1 LHNDKKIH
9 RDIKAANVLLAGNGD
24 VKLADFGVSGQLSD
38 QMAKRHTFVGTPF
51 WMAPEVIQQT
61 GYDQSA
67 DIWSLG
73 ITAIEMIKGEPPMSD
88 LHPMRVLFLIPKN
101 DPPTL
106 EGDQYSKAFKE
117 FIATCLNKDA
127 AQRPSASD
135 LLKHRFIKNA
145 KKTNTLCPLIE
156 RYKKW
161 KITQNLDDSDSED
174 QDGQNTHSTVPEF
187 EFDQDDEPAPEP
199 KKTTQA
205 AAHSKIAVTAVA
217 EKKPVEKKEST
228 SSSKAPRERKKR
240 EGREGR
246 EKKGEGRSKSKKK
259 KEKPSALTSII
270 YPALDKLSDTS
281 DDERLVAS
289 LQHLK
294 STFDMAERLQPGIS
308 HALIAQIIDT
318 LKRSAQ

>member
-1 LHNDKKIH
+1 MEFLAGGSVLDLVKPGPITEDHVATILKELILALEYLHNDRKIH
-9 RDIKAANVLLAGNGD
+9 RDIKAANVLLSGNGD

-117 FIATCLNKDA
+117 FIASCLNKDA
-127 AQRPSASD
+127 AQRPSATD

-161 KITQNLDDSDSED
+161 KITQNIDDSDSED
-174 QDGQNTHSTVPEF
+174 PDDPNKQSSVPAF
-187 EFDQDDEPAPEP
+187 EFDDDEPEPTKKPTQAPE
-199 KKTTQA
+199 K
-205 AAHSKIAVTAVA
+205 KIAVSAEA
-217 EKKPVEKKEST
+217 EKKPVEKKRIHLIFNK
-228 SSSKAPRERKKR
+228 SSK
-240 EGREGR
+240 R
-246 EKKGEGRSKSKKK
+246 EKKKRRQRRKRKKK
-259 KEKPSALTSII
+259 KE
-270 YPALDKLSDTS
+270 
-281 DDERLVAS
+281 E
-289 LQHLK
+289 LK
-294 STFDMAERLQPGIS
+294 VKRKKRNPLLLPQLFILHWTNY
-308 HALIAQIIDT
+308 QILLMMID
-318 LKRSAQ
+318 